1 MCIAS
6 CMATDQRTGVRKGS
20 AMGGHEHESGGSDTD
35 LMLIELVYNPASR
48 DRKNPFTFRPCSRHP
63 SREVNNILSA

>member
-35 LMLIELVYNPASR
+35 LMLIELVFNPASR
-48 DRKNPFTFRPCSRHP
+48 NRKNPFRPCSRHP
-63 SREVNNILSA
+63 SSEVNSLSA